1 MSIRFKRTEDMPPEL
16 ILVPFIDILLVVL
29 IFMALSATFSRYAEL
44 QVQLPQ
50 AQGQVADEKRPALW
64 IQINSQGQV
73 FLNRQALGR
82 ISAQDLSRQMRQNFG
97 QADDPPT
104 VVIGADARTPHQS
117 VVSVME
123 AARMAGLAKITFMS
137 NGPGRQP

>member
-1 MSIRFKRTEDMPPEL
+1 MGLRFRPRENTPPEI

-29 IFMALSATFSRYAEL
+29 IFLASSATFSRYAQL

-50 AQGQVADEKRPALW
+50 AQGQVPEDQRPTLW
-64 IQINSQGQV
+64 IQINAQGQV
-73 FLNRQALGR
+73 FLNREALGR
-82 ISAQDLSRQMRQNFG
+82 ISALELSQKMRLAAG
-97 QADDPPT
+97 TSEEPPT

-123 AARMAGLAKITFMS
+123 SARMAGLSRITFMS
-137 NGPGRQP
+137 NQPKRQP

>member
-1 MSIRFKRTEDMPPEL
+1 MNFKRRPSDTPEL
-16 ILVPFIDILLVVL
+16 LLVPLIDIVLVLL
-29 IFMALSATFSRYAEL
+29 IFMAMTATFSRYSQL

-50 AQGQVADEKRPALW
+50 AQGQPNVTPPRSLW
-64 IQINSQGQV
+64 IQINAQGQIK
-73 FLNRQALGR
+73 LEQENLGR
-82 ISAQDLSRQMRQNFG
+82 LSSAQLARQLQPWASTPEN
-97 QADDPPT
+97 PTT

>member
-1 MSIRFKRTEDMPPEL
+1 MSLRFKRPDATPPEI

-50 AQGQVADEKRPALW
+50 AQGEAAQDKRDVLW
-64 IQINSQGQV
+64 VQINAQGQV
-73 FLNRQALGR
+73 FVDRAPLGR
-82 ISAQDLSRQMRQNFG
+82 ASPAELAKKFRQLSASAANVPM
-97 QADDPPT
+97 

-117 VVSVME
+117 VMGVME
-123 AARMAGLAKITFMS
+123 AARLAGLAKITFMAQTS
-137 NGPGRQP
+137 GRQP